1 MMPRES
7 WVAKWNEIRTCIP
20 GVYAINVTQMNE
32 YDDLEPDVFTRG
44 KRGGKNYKS
53 NNEFEDEDDM
63 GDFIV
68 KDDEAYAER

>member
-32 YDDLEPDVFTRG
+32 YDDFLEPDVFTRG
-44 KRGGKNYKS
+44 KRGGNNYKS
-53 NNEFEDEDDM
+53 SNLDFEDDDDM

-68 KDDEAYAER
+68 KDDEAY